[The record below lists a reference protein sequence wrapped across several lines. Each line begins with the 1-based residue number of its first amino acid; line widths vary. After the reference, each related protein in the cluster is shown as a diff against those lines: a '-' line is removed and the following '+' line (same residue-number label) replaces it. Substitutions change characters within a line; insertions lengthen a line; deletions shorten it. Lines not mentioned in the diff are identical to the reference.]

1 MINNLFLITLQRY
14 GARKL
19 LKKQGDK
26 TLKGKR

>member
-26 TLKGKR
+26 TVER